1 MLASGLNIP
10 IHLPICGGCL
20 YAVCY
25 INILRLFILRLFILR
40 LFILRLFI
48 LHYLRSTDMLPTS
61 VRMASLPSELIGAT
75 GRRYRFMNI
84 LQERPHMGRV
94 WTAS

>member
-1 MLASGLNIP
+1 MLASGLNLP
-10 IHLPICGGCL
+10 IHLPVCGGCL
-20 YAVCY
+20 YTVCY
-25 INILRLFILRLFILR
+25 INILR

-48 LHYLRSTDMLPTS
+48 LHYLRSTEMLPTS

>member
-1 MLASGLNIP
+1 MLASGINLP
-10 IHLPICGGCL
+10 IHLPVCCGCL
-20 YAVCY
+20 YTVCY
-25 INILRLFILRLFILR
+25 INILR

-48 LHYLRSTDMLPTS
+48 LHYLRSTDMLPTTL
-61 VRMASLPSELIGAT
+61 RMASLPSELIGAT

>member
-1 MLASGLNIP
+1 MLASGLNIL
-10 IHLPICGGCL
+10 IHLPVCGGCL

-25 INILRLFILRLFILR
+25 INILRLFIL
-40 LFILRLFI
+40 
-48 LHYLRSTDMLPTS
+48 HYTAPDMLGTS

-84 LQERPHMGRV
+84 LQERPHIGRV

>member
-1 MLASGLNIP
+1 MLASGLNLP
-10 IHLPICGGCL
+10 IHLPVCGGCL
-20 YAVCY
+20 YTVCY
-25 INILRLFILRLFILR
+25 MNILR

>member
-1 MLASGLNIP
+1 MLASGLNFP
-10 IHLPICGGCL
+10 IHLPVCGGYL
-20 YAVCY
+20 YTVCY
-25 INILRLFILRLFILR
+25 IN
-40 LFILRLFI
+40 ILRLFI
-48 LHYLRSTDMLPTS
+48 LHYLRSTDMLRTS
-61 VRMASLPSELIGAT
+61 VRMASLPSELMGAT

>member
-1 MLASGLNIP
+1 MLASGLNIS
-10 IHLPICGGCL
+10 IHLPVCGGCL
-20 YAVCY
+20 YTVCY
-25 INILRLFILRLFILR
+25 IFILRLFILR
-40 LFILRLFI
+40 LFILRIFI

>member
-1 MLASGLNIP
+1 MLASGLNLP
-10 IHLPICGGCL
+10 SHLPVCGGYL
-20 YAVCY
+20 YTVCY
-25 INILRLFILRLFILR
+25 INILR

-48 LHYLRSTDMLPTS
+48 LHYLRSTDMLRTS

-84 LQERPHMGRV
+84 LQERPHIGRV

>member
-1 MLASGLNIP
+1 MLASGLNLP
-10 IHLPICGGCL
+10 IHLPVCGGCL

-25 INILRLFILRLFILR
+25 INILRLFIL
-40 LFILRLFI
+40 
-48 LHYLRSTDMLPTS
+48 HHLRSTDMLPTS

-84 LQERPHMGRV
+84 LQERPHIGRV